1 VLINDRKAQNK
12 RLRRRPYMKGTQN
25 EKISQIKFET
35 LVVGIDIGKE
45 THYARAFDYR
55 GIELARLLKFSN
67 TDQGFQ
73 RLEQWMRDICKQQE
87 KTEIIA
93 GFEPTGHYWFTLGD
107 HLKRQ
112 GYKLAIVNPFHVKRT
127 KELDDNSPTK
137 NDRKDPKTIAMLV
150 KDGRYREV
158 YIPDDIYQELR
169 EAVSERERLQEQLTS
184 IHNRVVRWLDIRFP
198 EFTTVFKDWRRNA
211 ALITLRS
218 FPTPEKVMEMGVDK
232 IVETWRKQ
240 MKRASLKRAEALV
253 KAASRSVGR
262 TSGKVASEASLQNLL
277 AEYDLYC
284 QQYDK
289 QEQLMQDLLMQVPNA
304 DKLLDIKGVG
314 LITAATFVGEVGDI
328 SRFQDPRQIQKLAGL
343 NLVENSSGKHKGK
356 TTISRRGRRR
366 LRHSLFF
373 SMIAMLGKNQE
384 FRLLHQR
391 NLTRENNPLNK
402 MQSIIA
408 LCGKLI
414 RVFFAI
420 LTKGVDYSPEKMLGD
435 MEQSIRVA
443 A

>member
-1 VLINDRKAQNK
+1 
-12 RLRRRPYMKGTQN
+12 MKSTQN

-67 TDQGFQ
+67 TAEGFK
-73 RLEQWMRDICKQQE
+73 LLDQWMRDICKQQE
-87 KTEIIA
+87 KAEIIA

-107 HLKRQ
+107 HLKSQ
-112 GYKLAIVNPFHVKRT
+112 GHKLAIVNPFHVKRT

>member
-1 VLINDRKAQNK
+1 
-12 RLRRRPYMKGTQN
+12 MKGTQN
-25 EKISQIKFET
+25 EKISQIKIET

-55 GIELARLLKFSN
+55 VLELARLLKFSN
-67 TDQGFQ
+67 TDQGFE
-73 RLEQWMRDICKQQE
+73 RLDQWMRDICKQQQ
-87 KTEIIA
+87 KTEIIV

-112 GYKLAIVNPFHVKRT
+112 GHKLAIVNPFHVKRT

-184 IHNRVVRWLDIRFP
+184 IYNRVVRWLDIRFP

-218 FPTPEKVMEMGVDK
+218 FPTPEKVMETGVNK

-262 TSGKVASEASLQNLL
+262 TSGKVASAASLQNLL
-277 AEYDLYC
+277 AEYDLYR
-284 QQYDK
+284 QQYEK
-289 QEQLMQDLLMQVPNA
+289 LEQLMQELLMQVPNA
-304 DKLLDIKGVG
+304 NKLLNIKGVG

-356 TTISRRGRRR
+356 TTISRRGRKR

-435 MEQSIRVA
+435 MEQSMRA
-443 A
+443 AA

>member
-1 VLINDRKAQNK
+1 
-12 RLRRRPYMKGTQN
+12 MKSTQN
-25 EKISQIKFET
+25 EKISQIKIET
-35 LVVGIDIGKE
+35 LVVGIDIGKD

-55 GIELARLLKFSN
+55 GIELAKLLKFSN
-67 TDQGFQ
+67 TDQGFEC
-73 RLEQWMRDICKQQE
+73 LNQWMRDICKQQE
-87 KTEIIA
+87 KTEIIV

-107 HLKRQ
+107 HLKCQ
-112 GYKLAIVNPFHVKRT
+112 GHKLAIVNPFHVKRT

-158 YIPDDIYQELR
+158 YIPDDIYQDLR

-211 ALITLRS
+211 ALITLKS
-218 FPTPEKVMEMGVDK
+218 FPTPEKVMETGIDK
-232 IVETWRKQ
+232 LVETWRKQ

-262 TSGKVASEASLQNLL
+262 TSGKVASEAGLQNLL

-284 QQYDK
+284 QQYEK
-289 QEQLMQDLLMQVPNA
+289 VEQLMQELLMQVPNA
-304 DKLLDIKGVG
+304 EKLLDIKGVG

-366 LRHSLFF
+366 LRHGLFF

-391 NLTRENNPLNK
+391 NLMRENNPLNK

-420 LTKGVDYSPEKMLGD
+420 LTKGVDYNPEKMLTD

>member
-1 VLINDRKAQNK
+1 
-12 RLRRRPYMKGTQN
+12 MKSTQN

-107 HLKRQ
+107 HLKSQ
-112 GYKLAIVNPFHVKRT
+112 GHKLAIVNPFHVKRT

-218 FPTPEKVMEMGVDK
+218 FPTPEKVVKMGVDA

>member
-1 VLINDRKAQNK
+1 
-12 RLRRRPYMKGTQN
+12 MKGTQN

-184 IHNRVVRWLDIRFP
+184 IYNRVVRWLDIRFP

-218 FPTPEKVMEMGVDK
+218 FPTPEKVVKMGVDA
-232 IVETWRKQ
+232 IIETWRKQ
-240 MKRASLKRAEALV
+240 MKRASLKRAERLV

-289 QEQLMQDLLMQVPNA
+289 LEQLMQELLMQVPNA

-373 SMIAMLGKNQE
+373 SMIAMLGKNRE

-391 NLTRENNPLNK
+391 NLMRENNPLNK
-402 MQSIIA
+402 MQSII
-408 LCGKLI
+408 
-414 RVFFAI
+414 
-420 LTKGVDYSPEKMLGD
+420 SH
-435 MEQSIRVA
+435 SA
-443 A
+443 AS

>member
-1 VLINDRKAQNK
+1 
-12 RLRRRPYMKGTQN
+12 MKSTQN

-35 LVVGIDIGKE
+35 LVVGVDIGKE

-73 RLEQWMRDICKQQE
+73 RLDQWMRDICKQQE
-87 KTEIIA
+87 KTEIIV

-112 GYKLAIVNPFHVKRT
+112 GHKLAIVNPFHVKRT

>member
-1 VLINDRKAQNK
+1 
-12 RLRRRPYMKGTQN
+12 MKSTQN

-240 MKRASLKRAEALV
+240 MKRASLKRAERLV

-289 QEQLMQDLLMQVPNA
+289 LEQLMQELLMQVPNA

-373 SMIAMLGKNQE
+373 SMIAMLGKNRE

-391 NLTRENNPLNK
+391 NLMRENNPLNK

-435 MEQSIRVA
+435 MEQSSRVA

>member
-1 VLINDRKAQNK
+1 
-12 RLRRRPYMKGTQN
+12 MKSTQN

-107 HLKRQ
+107 HLKSQ
-112 GYKLAIVNPFHVKRT
+112 GHKLAIVNPFHVKRT

-184 IHNRVVRWLDIRFP
+184 IHNRVVSWLDIRFP

>member
-1 VLINDRKAQNK
+1 
-12 RLRRRPYMKGTQN
+12 MKGTQN
-25 EKISQIKFET
+25 QKISQIKFET

-73 RLEQWMRDICKQQE
+73 RLDQWMRDICKQQE

-93 GFEPTGHYWFTLGD
+93 GFEPTGHYWFVLGD

-184 IHNRVVRWLDIRFP
+184 IYNRVVRWLDIRFP

-218 FPTPEKVMEMGVDK
+218 FPTPEKVVKMGVDA
-232 IVETWRKQ
+232 IIETWRKQ
-240 MKRASLKRAEALV
+240 MKRASLKRAERLV

-284 QQYDK
+284 QQYDGL
-289 QEQLMQDLLMQVPNA
+289 EQLMQELLMQVPNA

-314 LITAATFVGEVGDI
+314 LITAATFVGEVGNI

-356 TTISRRGRRR
+356 TTISRRGRKR

-408 LCGKLI
+408 LCGKLV

-420 LTKGVDYSPEKMLGD
+420 LTKGVDYSPEKMLRD
-435 MEQSIRVA
+435 MEQSIKVA

>member
-1 VLINDRKAQNK
+1 
-12 RLRRRPYMKGTQN
+12 MKSTQN

-67 TDQGFQ
+67 TDQGFE

-87 KTEIIA
+87 KTGIIV

-184 IHNRVVRWLDIRFP
+184 IYNRVVRWLDIRFP

-218 FPTPEKVMEMGVDK
+218 FPTPEKIMEMGVDK

-240 MKRASLKRAEALV
+240 MKRASLKRAERLV

-289 QEQLMQDLLMQVPNA
+289 QEQLMQELLMQVPNA

-391 NLTRENNPLNK
+391 NLMRENNPLNK

-435 MEQSIRVA
+435 MEQSARVA

>member
-1 VLINDRKAQNK
+1 
-12 RLRRRPYMKGTQN
+12 MKSTQN

-184 IHNRVVRWLDIRFP
+184 IYNRVVRWLDIRFP

-218 FPTPEKVMEMGVDK
+218 FPTPEKVVKMGVDA
-232 IVETWRKQ
+232 IIETWRKQ
-240 MKRASLKRAEALV
+240 MKRASLKRAERLV

-284 QQYDK
+284 QQYDGL
-289 QEQLMQDLLMQVPNA
+289 EQLMQELLMQVPNA

-314 LITAATFVGEVGDI
+314 LITAATFVGEVGNI

-373 SMIAMLGKNQE
+373 SMIAMLGKNRE

-391 NLTRENNPLNK
+391 NLMRENNPLNK

-435 MEQSIRVA
+435 MEQSSRVA